1 MTNSEENFLFY
12 RGRPILLLSNSCWY
26 LNHYRNCLINE
37 IQKNNLKLIVM
48 APYDNTSIEL
58 SSKVFYIPWRV
69 SRNKNFNLI
78 VLFIAFLRLFFQ
90 IRALKPGIIH
100 SHTLKPNL
108 LASIVSS
115 LFGIP
120 LVISFA
126 GLGRLSTMSGSNT
139 IFLKIV
145 LKLITFFSKIER
157 YSRWKWK
164 YNYQRTT
171 MIFQNPGDLDLF
183 RKIVGSSSKSLNL
196 KLIYGSGVP
205 KDYIDSSIN
214 LLSFG
219 HNFKNKKIN
228 IVYCARLLKS
238 KGIEIFISL
247 AKHFPNINFNVYGE
261 IDPFSNDSLTL
272 EEVEKIKLEKNVI
285 YHGFKKNPLLNHL
298 KTPTILIVPSFYGEG
313 LPRSIPEAMVLRI
326 PVIASLKACCG
337 IFNKTHLYQAYSNDN
352 THYIKLLKKIINNF
366 GKEEFIN
373 KLNISRD
380 YAKENFS
387 EEYIVNTTFDIYRQF
402 YDTNLIP
409 YFISRYKI

>member
-69 SRNKNFNLI
+69 SRNKNFNLL

-228 IVYCARLLKS
+228 IV
-238 KGIEIFISL
+238 
-247 AKHFPNINFNVYGE
+247 
-261 IDPFSNDSLTL
+261 
-272 EEVEKIKLEKNVI
+272 
-285 YHGFKKNPLLNHL
+285 
-298 KTPTILIVPSFYGEG
+298 
-313 LPRSIPEAMVLRI
+313 
-326 PVIASLKACCG
+326 
-337 IFNKTHLYQAYSNDN
+337 
-352 THYIKLLKKIINNF
+352 
-366 GKEEFIN
+366 
-373 KLNISRD
+373 
-380 YAKENFS
+380 
-387 EEYIVNTTFDIYRQF
+387 
-402 YDTNLIP
+402 
-409 YFISRYKI
+409 

>member
-1 MTNSEENFLFY
+1 MTYSEENFLFY

-26 LNHYRNCLINE
+26 LNHYRNYLIKE

-48 APYDNTSIEL
+48 APYDNSSIEL
-58 SSKVFYIPWRV
+58 SSKVFYIPWRI

-90 IRALKPGIIH
+90 IRSLKPGIVH

-126 GLGRLSTMSGSNT
+126 GLGRLSTMNGKNK

-145 LKLITFFSKIER
+145 FKLIAFFSKRER
-157 YSRWKWK
+157 CSRWKWK

-171 MIFQNPGDLDLF
+171 MIFQNPKDLDLF
-183 RKIVGSSSKSLNL
+183 KKIVGNSSNSLNL

-205 KDYIDSSIN
+205 RDYIDAPANI
-214 LLSFG
+214 LSYG
-219 HNFKNKKIN
+219 KDFKNEKIN
-228 IVYCARLLKS
+228 IVYNARLLKS

-247 AKHFPNINFNVYGE
+247 AKYFPNSNFNVYGE
-261 IDPFSNDSLTL
+261 IDPFSNDSLTVK
-272 EEVEKIKLEKNVI
+272 EVEKIKLEKNLI
-285 YHGFKKNPLLNHL
+285 FHGFKKNPLLNHL
-298 KTPTILIVPSFYGEG
+298 KTPTILVVPSLYGEG
-313 LPRSIPEAMVLRI
+313 LPRSIPEAMVLGI
-326 PVIASLKACCG
+326 PVIASMKACCG
-337 IFNKTHLYQAYSNDN
+337 IFNKTHLVQAHSYDS

-380 YAKENFS
+380 YAKDNFS
-387 EEYIVNTTFDIYRQF
+387 EEYIVKTTFDIYRQF
-402 YDTNLIP
+402 YNINQIP
-409 YFISRYKI
+409 YFINRYKI